1 MMRVAAS
8 AAQPRSRETLWRT
21 LQTFNVT
28 RIAIALVLLAYLTIN
43 ARQGFW
49 LYEGFLYQQTCAAYL
64 ALAVGLAMFT
74 FWQRRRLLLQ
84 LCAGI
89 AADLVMITI
98 LYVAAGGARSGL
110 AILYL
115 FPLAGSAV
123 LAPMVLALFFAAL
136 VALAM
141 LLESAYQLLNIPSDS
156 TISQAGLYGAAFF
169 AAVYLLN
176 RLAARL
182 IRQEQLAIEHRM
194 GLQVQQAINQL
205 VIADMGDGVLVT
217 GRDTTLMRWLKHRG
231 DDSFAD
237 IATPED
243 ALLDLEL
250 VLCYDTCL
258 DRPVPAIADPCAG
271 DTADVAYAR
280 ICEAV
285 TLQLRRTAQP
295 SPAAPMPSY
304 RLLRVWLGLAPA
316 LAADQWLLD
325 AYAATLVLPAPQQ
338 AAARASLLR
347 SVLAQAVAAESHLA
361 PAADAEERNLCLPLA
376 RLAGARITHAA
387 KGWTAAVPHLDI
399 SVRPVLLPSGLLQ
412 ALLLAEPG
420 PAAVG
425 AGPVLQP
432 GLAGLTGS
440 TVHLV
445 FNQALEA
452 STVTPAA
459 FSVTEFLAGTG
470 WQTFTA
476 TASYAA
482 AAAAGPTVSLL
493 LDHAPAATSQL
504 RLTVIGSGPTP
515 LLGANLIPAGAPHP
529 GADGRTLSTDIA
541 RV

>member
-1 MMRVAAS
+1 MKRDDPCQIGCGAQPASDRCAATLPDNPQCATHFHFGLLLGVDEFRTEQGFHTGHARRHQRLLHGAGVVAGYGVSFDAQRFELRVAPGFAVDAWGRDLALD
-8 AAQPRSRETLWRT
+8 AAQCVSLPKW
-21 LQTFNVT
+21 
-28 RIAIALVLLAYLTIN
+28 
-43 ARQGFW
+43 
-49 LYEGFLYQQTCAAYL
+49 
-64 ALAVGLAMFT
+64 
-74 FWQRRRLLLQ
+74 
-84 LCAGI
+84 
-89 AADLVMITI
+89 
-98 LYVAAGGARSGL
+98 
-110 AILYL
+110 
-115 FPLAGSAV
+115 
-123 LAPMVLALFFAAL
+123 
-136 VALAM
+136 
-141 LLESAYQLLNIPSDS
+141 
-156 TISQAGLYGAAFF
+156 
-169 AAVYLLN
+169 
-176 RLAARL
+176 
-182 IRQEQLAIEHRM
+182 
-194 GLQVQQAINQL
+194 
-205 VIADMGDGVLVT
+205 
-217 GRDTTLMRWLKHRG
+217 WLKHRS

-285 TLQLRRTAQP
+285 TLQLRRTAPP

-347 SVLAQAVAAESHLA
+347 SVLAHAVAAESHLA

-376 RLAGARITHAA
+376 RLADVRITHAA

-399 SVRPVLLPSGLLQ
+399 GVRPVLLPSGLLQ

-440 TVHLV
+440 TVNLV

-476 TASYAA
+476 TASYDA

-493 LDHAPAATSQL
+493 LDPAPAATSQL